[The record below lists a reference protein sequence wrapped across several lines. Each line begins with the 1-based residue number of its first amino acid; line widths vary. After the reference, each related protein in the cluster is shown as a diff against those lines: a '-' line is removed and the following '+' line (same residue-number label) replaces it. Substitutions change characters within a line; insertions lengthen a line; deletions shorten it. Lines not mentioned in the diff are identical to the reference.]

1 MMSEFTKARC
11 VDRDDIAEMLRGKS
25 AGILRGAIQS
35 MARAWRFS
43 PADLELALRHAE
55 QCRHWALADAAWAR
69 HEAAWVQID
78 NLPELASCTYED
90 WEIYCEALADQDAAF
105 QLYQRHMDAA
115 NLLFGNS
122 NQALS
127 QEPEAEDK

>member
-1 MMSEFTKARC
+1 MMSEHTKARC
-11 VDRDDIAEMLRGKS
+11 ADRDDIAEMLRGKS
-25 AGILRGAIQS
+25 SEILRGAIQS
-35 MARAWRFS
+35 MARSWRFS

-69 HEAAWVQID
+69 YEAAKD
-78 NLPELASCTYED
+78 RATNLPKSSSRTYVH
-90 WEIYCEALADQDAAF
+90 WGIHREAIAEQETAF
-105 QLYQRHMDAA
+105 RLYQRHMDAA
-115 NLLFGNS
+115 NLLFGKS